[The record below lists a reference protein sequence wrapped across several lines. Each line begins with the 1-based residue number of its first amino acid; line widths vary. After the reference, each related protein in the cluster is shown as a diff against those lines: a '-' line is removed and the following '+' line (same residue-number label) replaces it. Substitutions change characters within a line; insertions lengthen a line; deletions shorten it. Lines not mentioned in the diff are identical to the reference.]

1 MLQPHLRCGAGRK
14 GRQVNPISPAALR
27 RLQVLY
33 RQASARSLD
42 MDNTRDERIAWAS
55 RELGRE
61 ITSFSQLSVH
71 DGKLL
76 IDRLQAELGVPETAA
91 PRRRPVS
98 YKDAQKMGTEGRH
111 DQIHAEST
119 MLDGTEQVF
128 DLIRHELTVLGWDA
142 DRLRTFLKSG
152 HGPNGGRDTIRTL
165 GDANRV
171 HYALKRM
178 AERVAKK
185 ASAA

>member
-1 MLQPHLRCGAGRK
+1 M
-14 GRQVNPISPAALR
+14 NPISQAALR

-33 RQASARSLD
+33 RQAAARSLD
-42 MDNTRDERIAWAS
+42 IDNTRDERIAWAS
-55 RELGRE
+55 RELGRAV
-61 ITSFSQLSVH
+61 TSFSNLSVH
-71 DGKLL
+71 EGKLL
-76 IDRLQAELGVPETAA
+76 IDRLQAELGIAETAA

-98 YKDAQKMGTEGRH
+98 RYMAEKMGTEGRH

-119 MLDGTEQVF
+119 MLDGTEQIF

-142 DRLRTFLKSG
+142 ARLRTFLKSSY
-152 HGPNGGRDTIRTL
+152 GPNGGRDTIRTL

-178 AERVAKK
+178 AAKK
-185 ASAA
+185 GAAA